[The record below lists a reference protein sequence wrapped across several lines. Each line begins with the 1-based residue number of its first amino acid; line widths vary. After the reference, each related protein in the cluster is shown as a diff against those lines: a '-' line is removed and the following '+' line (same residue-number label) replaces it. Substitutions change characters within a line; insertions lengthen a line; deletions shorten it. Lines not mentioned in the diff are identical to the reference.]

1 MINNSYFRPTSVNG
15 KIDLFDILNSSN
27 KIIKKEKNSFHD
39 IIKRDKSSIF
49 KMYSNNYFFKDI
61 TANVKKPKGYSSYDI
76 FKGAIKK
83 KNYIMSIIDLIKLQ
97 HQKLNELKKQ
107 QKHRIKK
114 HYEFE
119 EIELI
124 KRKKI
129 KLEKKYELLKKPLN
143 IKNNSFF
150 INSARVN
157 GISNKMEEKINSA
170 KQNSNI
176 RVRKINLKH
185 KDNIKSFTTTSK
197 EDKII
202 KLNNLLDK
210 CKIGIRKGTNL
221 EKNFEKFYKKIKKE
235 KAKANKDDK
244 KENIIINIL
253 NDNKNRGIDEA
264 DLIEKY
270 RILEELK
277 MKELKNEMNLKISD
291 LYAYSNRSEFE
302 KKVNNPKIIKAYE
315 LFIED
320 LNSLHKENDIKRK
333 IERDNISKIKNLLD
347 GFIAE
352 KELLRQRIN
361 RFSDRENFNKK
372 FLEKYQFNL
381 EENENIF
388 KDFDKLKDFIKN
400 KTKINVIDKLI

>member
-1 MINNSYFRPTSVNG
+1 
-15 KIDLFDILNSSN
+15 
-27 KIIKKEKNSFHD
+27 
-39 IIKRDKSSIF
+39 
-49 KMYSNNYFFKDI
+49 
-61 TANVKKPKGYSSYDI
+61 
-76 FKGAIKK
+76 
-83 KNYIMSIIDLIKLQ
+83 
-97 HQKLNELKKQ
+97 
-107 QKHRIKK
+107 
-114 HYEFE
+114 
-119 EIELI
+119 
-124 KRKKI
+124 
-129 KLEKKYELLKKPLN
+129 
-143 IKNNSFF
+143 
-150 INSARVN
+150 
-157 GISNKMEEKINSA
+157 MEEKINSA

-264 DLIEKY
+264 DLIKKY